1 MRKMRSPEPSQ
12 TDWARVDRMAD
23 EDIDLSESPPLDE
36 DFWAEAILWP
46 GTKKQITLRLD
57 PDVLDFFKKQGK
69 GYQTVINSVLRQYM
83 SVHERSQ
90 KYLKREQ

>member
-1 MRKMRSPEPSQ
+1 MRKTRSLKPSQ

-23 EDIDLSESPPLDE
+23 EDIDLSDSPPLDK

-46 GTKKQITLRLD
+46 GHKRQITLRLD

-83 SVHERSQ
+83 SVHERGQ
-90 KYLKREQ
+90 TYLKKEQ

>member
-1 MRKMRSPEPSQ
+1 MRKTRSLKPSQ

-23 EDIDLSESPPLDE
+23 EDIDLSDSPPLDK

-46 GTKKQITLRLD
+46 GHKRQITLRLD
-57 PDVLDFFKKQGK
+57 PGK

-83 SVHERSQ
+83 SVHERGQ
-90 KYLKREQ
+90 TYLKKEQ